1 MGEGEGKNNFNLQQE
16 DLIMTT
22 PRIRYAMVGGGR
34 GAFIGAVHRIAARLD
49 DRFELVAGALS
60 SNPENAKASAAD
72 LHIAADRAYTSYEEM
87 LRVEKTRADGI
98 QAVVIVTPN
107 HMHFPVAKA
116 CLEAGIDVICDKP
129 VTRTLEEALELE
141 QIVKKSGCFFALT
154 HNYSAYPLV
163 RYARELV
170 EQGKLGKIRVVQ
182 VEYPQEWLTEAAGDD
197 NKQASWRT
205 DPARSGAAG
214 CLGDIGTHA
223 FQLARF
229 ITQQKLSAVSADLT
243 SFVDGRLVD
252 DNVHALLRF
261 DGGAKGMLWSSQ
273 VAPGCENGLRIRVY
287 GEKAGIEWAQEN
299 PNELWFGELNK
310 PRQRITRRGDI
321 GSDIAARGMRTPGG
335 HPEGYLEG
343 FANLYKDIADI
354 LIAHQQGEAH
364 FLQNW
369 VPNIDTGV
377 EGMRFINAVLTSSQR
392 DGVWTPLA

>member
-1 MGEGEGKNNFNLQQE
+1 
-16 DLIMTT
+16 MTT

-34 GAFIGAVHRIAARLD
+34 GAFIGAVHRIAARMD

-60 SNPENAKASAAD
+60 ANPENAKASAAD

-170 EQGKLGKIRVVQ
+170 EQGKLGKVRVVQ
-182 VEYPQEWLTEAAGDD
+182 VEYPQEWLTEAAADD

-243 SFVDGRLVD
+243 SFVDGRPVD

-273 VAPGCENGLRIRVY
+273 VAPGCENGLRIRIY

-321 GSDIAARGMRTPGG
+321 GSEIAARGMRTPGG

-354 LIAHQQGEAH
+354 LVARQQGETH

-377 EGMRFINAVLTSSQR
+377 EGMRFIQAVLTSSR
-392 DGVWTPLA
+392 NDAVWTPLG

>member
-1 MGEGEGKNNFNLQQE
+1 
-16 DLIMTT
+16 MTT

-34 GAFIGAVHRIAARLD
+34 GAFIGAVHRIAARMD

-60 SNPENAKASAAD
+60 ANPENAKASAAD

-141 QIVKKSGCFFALT
+141 QLVKKSGCFFALT

-170 EQGKLGKIRVVQ
+170 EQGKLGKVRVVQ
-182 VEYPQEWLTEAAGDD
+182 VEYPQEWLTEAAADD

-205 DPARSGAAG
+205 DPARSGLAG

-273 VAPGCENGLRIRVY
+273 VAPGCENGLRIRIY

-321 GSDIAARGMRTPGG
+321 GSEIAARGMRTPGG

-354 LIAHQQGEAH
+354 LIARQQGESH

-377 EGMRFINAVLTSSQR
+377 EGMRFIQAVLTSSQR
-392 DGVWTPLA
+392 DGVWTTLSD

>member
-1 MGEGEGKNNFNLQQE
+1 
-16 DLIMTT
+16 MTS

-72 LHIAADRAYTSYEEM
+72 LHIAEDRAYTSYEEM

-170 EQGKLGKIRVVQ
+170 EQGKLGKVRVVQ

-299 PNELWFGELNK
+299 PNELWFCELNK

-354 LIAHQQGEAH
+354 LVARQAGESH
-364 FLQNW
+364 FLQDW

-377 EGMRFINAVLTSSQR
+377 EGMRFINAVLTSSQH

>member
-1 MGEGEGKNNFNLQQE
+1 
-16 DLIMTT
+16 MTT

-34 GAFIGAVHRIAARLD
+34 GAFIGAVHRIAARMD

-60 SNPENAKASAAD
+60 ANPENAKASAAD

-116 CLEAGIDVICDKP
+116 CLDAGVDVICDKP

-170 EQGKLGKIRVVQ
+170 EQGKLGKVRVVQ
-182 VEYPQEWLTEAAGDD
+182 VEYPQEWLTEAAADD

-273 VAPGCENGLRIRVY
+273 VAPGCENGLRIRIY

-321 GSDIAARGMRTPGG
+321 GSEIAARGMRTPGG

-354 LIAHQQGEAH
+354 LVARQQGEAH

-392 DGVWTPLA
+392 DGVWTPLV

>member
-1 MGEGEGKNNFNLQQE
+1 
-16 DLIMTT
+16 MTT

-60 SNPENAKASAAD
+60 SNPENAKLSAAD
-72 LHIAADRAYTSYEEM
+72 LHIAADRAYTSFEEM
-87 LRVEKTRADGI
+87 LRVEKMRADGI

-116 CLEAGIDVICDKP
+116 CLEAGVDVICDKP

-170 EQGKLGKIRVVQ
+170 EQGKLGKVRVVQ
-182 VEYPQEWLTEAAGDD
+182 VEYPQEWLTEAAADD

-273 VAPGCENGLRIRVY
+273 VAPGCENGLRIRVF
-287 GEKAGIEWAQEN
+287 GDKAGIEWAQEN
-299 PNELWFGELNK
+299 PNELWFAELNK

-321 GSDIAARGMRTPGG
+321 GSEIAARGIRTPGG

-354 LIAHQQGEAH
+354 LVARQQGETH
-364 FLQNW
+364 FLQDW
-369 VPNIDTGV
+369 VPTIDTGV
-377 EGMRFINAVLTSSQR
+377 EGMRFIQAVLDSSKK
-392 DGVWTPLA
+392 DGAWTTL

>member
-1 MGEGEGKNNFNLQQE
+1 
-16 DLIMTT
+16 MTT

-34 GAFIGAVHRIAARLD
+34 GAFIGAVHRIAARMD

-60 SNPENAKASAAD
+60 ANPENARASAAD

-170 EQGKLGKIRVVQ
+170 EQGKLGKVRVVQ
-182 VEYPQEWLTEAAGDD
+182 VEYPQEWLTEAAADD

-205 DPARSGAAG
+205 DPARSGLAG

-243 SFVDGRLVD
+243 SFVDGRPVD

-273 VAPGCENGLRIRVY
+273 VAPGCENGLRIRIY

-299 PNELWFGELNK
+299 PNELWFCELNK

-321 GSDIAARGMRTPGG
+321 GSEIAARGMRTPGG

-354 LIAHQQGEAH
+354 LLARQQGETH

-369 VPNIDTGV
+369 VPDINTGV
-377 EGMRFINAVLTSSQR
+377 EGMRFIQAVLTSSQR
-392 DGVWTPLA
+392 DGVWTPLV

>member
-1 MGEGEGKNNFNLQQE
+1 
-16 DLIMTT
+16 MTT

-34 GAFIGAVHRIAARLD
+34 GAFIGAVHRIAARMD

-60 SNPENAKASAAD
+60 ANPENARASAAD

-141 QIVKKSGCFFALT
+141 QVVKKSGCFFALT

-170 EQGKLGKIRVVQ
+170 EQDKLGKVRVVQ
-182 VEYPQEWLTEAAGDD
+182 VEYPQEWLTEAAADD

-205 DPARSGAAG
+205 DPARSGLAG

-243 SFVDGRLVD
+243 SFVDGRPVD

-273 VAPGCENGLRIRVY
+273 VAPGCENGLRIRIY

-299 PNELWFGELNK
+299 PNELWFCELNK

-321 GSDIAARGMRTPGG
+321 GSEIAARGMRTPGG

-354 LIAHQQGEAH
+354 LLARQQGETH

-369 VPNIDTGV
+369 VPDINTGV
-377 EGMRFINAVLTSSQR
+377 EGMRFIQAVLTSSQR
-392 DGVWTPLA
+392 DGVWTPLV

>member
-1 MGEGEGKNNFNLQQE
+1 
-16 DLIMTT
+16 MTT

-34 GAFIGAVHRIAARLD
+34 GAFIGAVHRIAARMD

-60 SNPENAKASAAD
+60 ANPENAKASAAD

-116 CLEAGIDVICDKP
+116 CLEAGIDVICAKP
-129 VTRTLEEALELE
+129 VTRTLEAALELE
-141 QIVKKSGCFFALT
+141 QLVKKSGCFFALT

-170 EQGKLGKIRVVQ
+170 EQGKLGKVRVVQ
-182 VEYPQEWLTEAAGDD
+182 VEYPQEWLTEAAADD

-205 DPARSGAAG
+205 DPARSGLAG

-273 VAPGCENGLRIRVY
+273 VAPGCENGLRIRIY

-321 GSDIAARGMRTPGG
+321 GSEIAARGMRTPGG

-354 LIAHQQGEAH
+354 LVARQQGESH

-377 EGMRFINAVLTSSQR
+377 EGMRFIQAVLTSSQR
-392 DGVWTPLA
+392 DGVWTTLSD

>member
-1 MGEGEGKNNFNLQQE
+1 
-16 DLIMTT
+16 MTT

-34 GAFIGAVHRIAARLD
+34 GAFIGAVHRIAARMD

-60 SNPENAKASAAD
+60 ANPENAKASAAD

-170 EQGKLGKIRVVQ
+170 EQGKLGKVRVVQ
-182 VEYPQEWLTEAAGDD
+182 VEYPQEWLTEAAADD

-273 VAPGCENGLRIRVY
+273 VAPGCENGLRIRIY

-321 GSDIAARGMRTPGG
+321 GSEIAARGMRTPGG

-354 LIAHQQGEAH
+354 LIARQQGESH

-369 VPNIDTGV
+369 VPDIDTGV
-377 EGMRFINAVLTSSQR
+377 EGMRFINAVLTSSKAN
-392 DGVWTPLA
+392 GAWTPLA

>member
-1 MGEGEGKNNFNLQQE
+1 
-16 DLIMTT
+16 MTT

-34 GAFIGAVHRIAARLD
+34 GAFIGAGHRIAARMD

-60 SNPENAKASAAD
+60 ANPENAKASAAD

-116 CLEAGIDVICDKP
+116 CLEAGIEVICDKP

-141 QIVKKSGCFFALT
+141 QLVKKSGCFFALT

-170 EQGKLGKIRVVQ
+170 EQGKLGKVRVVQ
-182 VEYPQEWLTEAAGDD
+182 VEYPQEWLTEAAADD

-205 DPARSGAAG
+205 DPARSGLAG

-273 VAPGCENGLRIRVY
+273 VAPGCENGLRIRIY

-321 GSDIAARGMRTPGG
+321 GSEIAARGMRTPGG

-354 LIAHQQGEAH
+354 LIARQHGESH

-377 EGMRFINAVLTSSQR
+377 EGMRFIQAVLTSSQR
-392 DGVWTPLA
+392 DGVWTTLSD

>member
-1 MGEGEGKNNFNLQQE
+1 
-16 DLIMTT
+16 MTT

-34 GAFIGAVHRIAARLD
+34 GAFIGAVHRIAARMD

-60 SNPENAKASAAD
+60 ANPENAKASAAD

-170 EQGKLGKIRVVQ
+170 EQGKLGKVRVVQ
-182 VEYPQEWLTEAAGDD
+182 VEYPQEWLTEAAADD

-205 DPARSGAAG
+205 DPARSGLAG

-243 SFVDGRLVD
+243 SFVDGRPVD

-273 VAPGCENGLRIRVY
+273 VAPGCENGLRIRIY

-354 LIAHQQGEAH
+354 LIARQQGETH

-369 VPNIDTGV
+369 VPDIETGV
-377 EGMRFINAVLTSSQR
+377 EGMRFIQAVLTSSQR
-392 DGVWTPLA
+392 DGVWTPLV

>member
-1 MGEGEGKNNFNLQQE
+1 
-16 DLIMTT
+16 MTT

-34 GAFIGAVHRIAARLD
+34 GAFIGAVHRIAARMD

-60 SNPENAKASAAD
+60 ANPENAKASAAD

-170 EQGKLGKIRVVQ
+170 EQGKLGKVRVVQ
-182 VEYPQEWLTEAAGDD
+182 VEYPQEWLTEAAADD

-229 ITQQKLSAVSADLT
+229 VTQQKLSAVSADLT

-273 VAPGCENGLRIRVY
+273 VAPGCENGLRIRIY

-299 PNELWFGELNK
+299 PNELWFCELNK

-321 GSDIAARGMRTPGG
+321 GSEIAARGMRTPGG

-354 LIAHQQGEAH
+354 LIARQQGEHH

-369 VPNIDTGV
+369 VPDIDTGV

-392 DGVWTPLA
+392 DGVWTPLV

>member
-1 MGEGEGKNNFNLQQE
+1 
-16 DLIMTT
+16 MTT

-34 GAFIGAVHRIAARLD
+34 GAFIGAVHRIAARMD

-60 SNPENAKASAAD
+60 SNPDNAKLSAAD

-141 QIVKKSGCFFALT
+141 QVVKKSGCFFALT

-170 EQGKLGKIRVVQ
+170 EQGKLGKVRVVQ
-182 VEYPQEWLTEAAGDD
+182 VEYPQEWLTEAAADD

-229 ITQQKLSAVSADLT
+229 IIQQKLSAVSADLT

-287 GEKAGIEWAQEN
+287 GDKAGIEWAQEN

-321 GSDIAARGMRTPGG
+321 GSEIAARGMRTPGG

-354 LIAHQQGEAH
+354 LVARSAGENH

>member
-1 MGEGEGKNNFNLQQE
+1 
-16 DLIMTT
+16 MTT

-34 GAFIGAVHRIAARLD
+34 GAFIGAVHRIAARMD

-60 SNPENAKASAAD
+60 SNPENAQASAAD
-72 LHIAADRAYTSYEEM
+72 LHIAADRAYTSFEEM

-116 CLEAGIDVICDKP
+116 CLEAGVDVICDKP

-163 RYARELV
+163 RYAREII
-170 EQGKLGKIRVVQ
+170 EQGKLGKLRVVQ
-182 VEYPQEWLTEAAGDD
+182 VEYPQEWLTEAAADD

-205 DPARSGAAG
+205 DPARSGLAG

-223 FQLARF
+223 FQLAQF
-229 ITQQKLSAVSADLT
+229 ITQQKVKTVSADLT
-243 SFVDGRLVD
+243 SFVDGRPVD

-299 PNELWFGELNK
+299 PNELWFCELNK

-354 LIAHQQGEAH
+354 LIARQQGETH

-369 VPNIDTGV
+369 VPDIDTGV
-377 EGMRFINAVLTSSQR
+377 EGMRFIQAVLTSSQQ
-392 DGVWTPLA
+392 DGVWTPLG

>member
-1 MGEGEGKNNFNLQQE
+1 
-16 DLIMTT
+16 MTT

-34 GAFIGAVHRIAARLD
+34 GAFIGAVHRIAARMD

-60 SNPENAKASAAD
+60 ANPENAKASAAD
-72 LHIAADRAYTSYEEM
+72 LHIAADRAYTSYGEM

-141 QIVKKSGCFFALT
+141 QLVKKSGCFFALT

-170 EQGKLGKIRVVQ
+170 EQGKLGKVRVVQ
-182 VEYPQEWLTEAAGDD
+182 VEYPQEWLTEAAADD

-205 DPARSGAAG
+205 DPARSGLAG

-273 VAPGCENGLRIRVY
+273 VAPGCENGLRIRIY

-321 GSDIAARGMRTPGG
+321 GSEIAARGMRTPGG

-354 LIAHQQGEAH
+354 LIARQQGESH

-377 EGMRFINAVLTSSQR
+377 EGMRFIQAVLTSSQR
-392 DGVWTPLA
+392 DGVWTTLSD

>member
-1 MGEGEGKNNFNLQQE
+1 
-16 DLIMTT
+16 MTT

-34 GAFIGAVHRIAARLD
+34 GAFIGAVHRIAARMD

-60 SNPENAKASAAD
+60 SNPDNAKLSAAD

-87 LRVEKTRADGI
+87 LRVEKMRADGI

-141 QIVKKSGCFFALT
+141 QVVKKSGCFFALT

-170 EQGKLGKIRVVQ
+170 EQGKLGKVRVVQ
-182 VEYPQEWLTEAAGDD
+182 VEYPQEWLTEAAADD

-229 ITQQKLSAVSADLT
+229 IIQQKLSAVSADLT

-287 GEKAGIEWAQEN
+287 GDKAGIEWAQEN

-321 GSDIAARGMRTPGG
+321 GSEIAARGMRTPGG

-354 LIAHQQGEAH
+354 LVARSAGENH

>member
-1 MGEGEGKNNFNLQQE
+1 
-16 DLIMTT
+16 MTT

-60 SNPENAKASAAD
+60 SNPENAKLSAAD

-116 CLEAGIDVICDKP
+116 CLEAGVDVICDKP

-170 EQGKLGKIRVVQ
+170 EQGKLGNVRVVQ
-182 VEYPQEWLTEAAGDD
+182 VEYPQEWLTEAAADD

-273 VAPGCENGLRIRVY
+273 VAPGCENGLRIRVF
-287 GEKAGIEWAQEN
+287 GDKAGIEWAQEN
-299 PNELWFGELNK
+299 PNELWFAELNK

-321 GSDIAARGMRTPGG
+321 GSEIAARGIRTPGG

-354 LIAHQQGEAH
+354 LVARQQGESH
-364 FLQNW
+364 FLQDW

-377 EGMRFINAVLTSSQR
+377 EGMRFIQAVLDSSKK
-392 DGVWTPLA
+392 DGAWTKL

>member
-1 MGEGEGKNNFNLQQE
+1 
-16 DLIMTT
+16 MTT

-34 GAFIGAVHRIAARLD
+34 GAFIGAVHRIAARMD

-60 SNPENAKASAAD
+60 ANPENAKASAAD

-170 EQGKLGKIRVVQ
+170 EQGKLGKVRVVQ
-182 VEYPQEWLTEAAGDD
+182 VEYPQEWLTEAAADD

-205 DPARSGAAG
+205 DPARSGLAG

-243 SFVDGRLVD
+243 SFVDGRPVD

-273 VAPGCENGLRIRVY
+273 VAPGCENGLRIRIY

-299 PNELWFGELNK
+299 PNELWFCELNK

-354 LIAHQQGEAH
+354 LVARQQGEAH

-369 VPNIDTGV
+369 VPDIETGV
-377 EGMRFINAVLTSSQR
+377 EGMRFIQAVLTSSQR

>member
-1 MGEGEGKNNFNLQQE
+1 
-16 DLIMTT
+16 MTT

-72 LHIAADRAYTSYEEM
+72 LHIAADRAYTSFEEM

-170 EQGKLGKIRVVQ
+170 SEGKLGKLRVVQ
-182 VEYPQEWLTEAAGDD
+182 VEYPQEWLTEAAADD

-229 ITQQKLSAVSADLT
+229 ITQQKVSAVSADLA
-243 SFVDGRLVD
+243 SFVDGRPVD

-273 VAPGCENGLRIRVY
+273 VAPGCENGLRIRVF
-287 GEKAGIEWAQEN
+287 GDKAGIEWAQEN
-299 PNELWFGELNK
+299 PNELWFCELNK

-354 LIAHQQGEAH
+354 LIARQAGESH
-364 FLQNW
+364 FLQHW
-369 VPNIDTGV
+369 VPDIDTGV

-392 DGVWTPLA
+392 DGVWTPLV

>member
-1 MGEGEGKNNFNLQQE
+1 
-16 DLIMTT
+16 MTT

-60 SNPENAKASAAD
+60 ANPENAKASAAD

-116 CLEAGIDVICDKP
+116 CLEAGVDVICDKP

-170 EQGKLGKIRVVQ
+170 EQGKLGKLRVVQ
-182 VEYPQEWLTEAAGDD
+182 VEYPQEWLTEAAADD

-205 DPARSGAAG
+205 DPARSGLAG

-229 ITQQKLSAVSADLT
+229 ITRQKVTAVSADLA
-243 SFVDGRLVD
+243 SFVDGRPVD

-273 VAPGCENGLRIRVY
+273 VAPGCENGLRIRIY

-299 PNELWFGELNK
+299 PNELWFCELNK

-354 LIAHQQGEAH
+354 LIARQQGEAH

-369 VPNIDTGV
+369 VPDINTGV
-377 EGMRFINAVLTSSQR
+377 EGMRFIQAVLTSSQR
-392 DGVWTPLA
+392 DGVWTPLV

>member
-1 MGEGEGKNNFNLQQE
+1 M
-16 DLIMTT
+16 MTT

-34 GAFIGAVHRIAARLD
+34 GAFIGAVHRIAARMD

-60 SNPENAKASAAD
+60 SNPENAKLSAAD

-87 LRVEKTRADGI
+87 LRVEKNRADGI

-170 EQGKLGKIRVVQ
+170 AQGKLGTLRVVQ
-182 VEYPQEWLTEAAGDD
+182 VEYPQEWLTEAAAED

-223 FQLARF
+223 FQLAQF
-229 ITQQKLSAVSADLT
+229 ITQQKVNSVSADLA

-273 VAPGCENGLRIRVY
+273 VAPGCENGLRIRIF
-287 GEKAGIEWAQEN
+287 GDKAGIEWAQEN
-299 PNELWFGELNK
+299 PNELWFAELNK
-310 PRQRITRRGDI
+310 PRQRVTRRGDI

-354 LIAHQQGEAH
+354 LVARQQGETH
-364 FLQNW
+364 FLQGW
-369 VPNIDTGV
+369 VPDINTGV
-377 EGMRFINAVLTSSQR
+377 EGMRFIQAVLTSSGA
-392 DGVWTPLA
+392 DGAWTPLG

>member
-1 MGEGEGKNNFNLQQE
+1 
-16 DLIMTT
+16 MTT
-22 PRIRYAMVGGGR
+22 SRIRYAMVGGGR
-34 GAFIGAVHRIAARLD
+34 GAFIGAVHRIAARMD

-60 SNPENAKASAAD
+60 SNPENARLSAAD
-72 LHIAADRAYTSYEEM
+72 LHIAEDRAYTSYEEM

-141 QIVKKSGCFFALT
+141 QIVKESGCFFALT

-163 RYARELV
+163 RYAREIV
-170 EQGKLGKIRVVQ
+170 AQGKLGKVRVVQ

-229 ITQQKLSAVSADLT
+229 ITNQKVDSVSADLA

-261 DGGAKGMLWSSQ
+261 EGGAKGMLWSSQ
-273 VAPGCENGLRIRVY
+273 VAPGCENGLRIRVF
-287 GEKAGIEWAQEN
+287 GDKAGIEWAQEN
-299 PNELWFGELNK
+299 PNELWFTELNK

-354 LIAHQQGEAH
+354 LEARQRGEQH
-364 FLQNW
+364 FLQAW
-369 VPNIDTGV
+369 VPDIETGV
-377 EGMRFINAVLTSSQR
+377 EGMRFINAVLESSKQNGSWTS
-392 DGVWTPLA
+392 L

>member
-1 MGEGEGKNNFNLQQE
+1 M
-16 DLIMTT
+16 MTT

-34 GAFIGAVHRIAARLD
+34 GAFIGAVHRIAARMD

-60 SNPENAKASAAD
+60 SNPENAKLSAAD

-87 LRVEKTRADGI
+87 LRVEKNRADGI

-170 EQGKLGKIRVVQ
+170 AQGKLGTLRVVQ
-182 VEYPQEWLTEAAGDD
+182 VEYPQEWLTEAAAED

-223 FQLARF
+223 FQLAQF
-229 ITQQKLSAVSADLT
+229 ITRQKVNSVSADLA

-273 VAPGCENGLRIRVY
+273 VAPGCENGLRIRIF
-287 GEKAGIEWAQEN
+287 GDKAGIEWAQEN
-299 PNELWFGELNK
+299 PNELWFAELNK
-310 PRQRITRRGDI
+310 PRQRVTRRGDI

-354 LIAHQQGEAH
+354 LVARQQGETH
-364 FLQNW
+364 FLQGW
-369 VPNIDTGV
+369 VPDINTGV
-377 EGMRFINAVLTSSQR
+377 EGMRFIQAVLTSSGA
-392 DGVWTPLA
+392 DGAWTPLA

>member
-1 MGEGEGKNNFNLQQE
+1 
-16 DLIMTT
+16 MTS
-22 PRIRYAMVGGGR
+22 PKIRYAMVGGGR
-34 GAFIGAVHRIAARLD
+34 GAFIGAVHRIAARMD

-60 SNPENAKASAAD
+60 ANPENAKASAAD
-72 LHIAADRAYTSYEEM
+72 LHIAADRAYSSYEEM

-116 CLEAGIDVICDKP
+116 CLEAGVDVICDKP
-129 VTRTLEEALELE
+129 VTRTLEEAIEL
-141 QIVKKSGCFFALT
+141 QKIVEKSGCFFALT
-154 HNYSAYPLV
+154 HNYSGYPLV
-163 RYARELV
+163 RYARELIAS
-170 EQGKLGKIRVVQ
+170 GKLGKLRVVQ
-182 VEYPQEWLTEAAGDD
+182 VEYPQEWLTEAADAD

-205 DPARSGAAG
+205 DPARSGLAG

-229 ITQQKLSAVSADLT
+229 ITQQTVETVSADLT
-243 SFVDGRLVD
+243 SFVDGRMVD

-261 DGGAKGMLWSSQ
+261 SGGAKGMLWSSQ
-273 VAPGCENGLRIRVY
+273 VAPGCENGLRIRIF
-287 GEKAGIEWAQEN
+287 GDKAGIEWAQEI

-321 GSDIAARGMRTPGG
+321 GSDIAARGMRVPGG

-354 LIAHQQGEAH
+354 LIARQQGERH
-364 FLQNW
+364 FLQDW
-369 VPNIDTGV
+369 VPDIHTGV
-377 EGMRFINAVLTSSQR
+377 EGMRFIQAVLNSSKN
-392 DGVWTPLA
+392 DGAWTKL

>member
-1 MGEGEGKNNFNLQQE
+1 
-16 DLIMTT
+16 MTT

-34 GAFIGAVHRIAARLD
+34 GAFIGAVHRIAARMD

-60 SNPENAKASAAD
+60 SNPENARLSAAD
-72 LHIAADRAYTSYEEM
+72 LHIAEDRAYTSYEEM

-163 RYARELV
+163 RYAREIV
-170 EQGKLGKIRVVQ
+170 AQGKLGQVRVVQ
-182 VEYPQEWLTEAAGDD
+182 VEYPQEWLTEAAGGD

-229 ITQQKLSAVSADLT
+229 ITDQKVKAVSADLA
-243 SFVDGRLVD
+243 SFVEGRLVD

-261 DGGAKGMLWSSQ
+261 ENGAKGMLWSSQ
-273 VAPGCENGLRIRVY
+273 VAPGCENGLRIRVF
-287 GEKAGIEWAQEN
+287 GDKAGIEWAQEN
-299 PNELWFGELNK
+299 PNELWFTELNK

-354 LIAHQQGEAH
+354 LEARQRGEQH
-364 FLQNW
+364 FLQAW
-369 VPNIDTGV
+369 VPDIETGV
-377 EGMRFINAVLTSSQR
+377 EGMRFINAVLTSSKA
-392 DGVWTPLA
+392 DGAWTPLA